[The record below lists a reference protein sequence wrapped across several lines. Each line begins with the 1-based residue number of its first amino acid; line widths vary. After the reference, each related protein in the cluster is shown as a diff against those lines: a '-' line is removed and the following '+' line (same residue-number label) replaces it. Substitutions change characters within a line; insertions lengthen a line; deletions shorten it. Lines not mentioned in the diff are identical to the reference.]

1 MPYPFNP
8 YGINIP
14 TFGRGGSTPTTP
26 TLGNLPNYS
35 VSPLP
40 FEGQGPYGK
49 VPGTTAVPPSIF
61 QQTLS
66 ADPGLGQATTQ
77 ATNVINSQL
86 SGELDPQTIKN
97 MQDVAA
103 QYGLSSGMPG
113 SNAIPGTLA
122 FNANLRNIGLD
133 TQQLQQQGI
142 QNYLSQL
149 GAVGGQQLNPSL
161 LTQLSEANAQLL
173 AAPDPAQAAQLQMQL
188 YQNALSNARG
198 PAGGTGYQSIISPSG
213 GTGVPFVPGFG
224 AGGVPNPTTTGG
236 TAYASSIPNPYG
248 DQSGTLTT
256 DWQTGLPL
264 PNTGTTDLTDWQ
276 AGLPYTGPTLGLPSD
291 GTDLSSEDWSQIF
304 ANPGD
309 YYPLGG

>member
-8 YGINIP
+8 YGVNIP
-14 TFGRGGSTPTTP
+14 TFGRGGPTSQVVGP
-26 TLGNLPNYS
+26 VLGNLPNYS
-35 VSPLP
+35 VSPQP
-40 FEGQGPYGK
+40 ISGSGSPYGS
-49 VPGTTAVPPSIF
+49 VPGLTGVPPSTF

-161 LTQLSEANAQLL
+161 LTQLSQANAQLL

-224 AGGVPNPTTTGG
+224 AGGVQNPTTPGTFGG
-236 TAYASSIPNPYG
+236 ATSYNPSFIGPPDYFGPPSPDAGTVAPYG
-248 DQSGTLTT
+248 PPEYAGPPS
-256 DWQTGLPL
+256 P
-264 PNTGTTDLTDWQ
+264 DLGGDT
-276 AGLPYTGPTLGLPSD
+276 
-291 GTDLSSEDWSQIF
+291 TDLSSQDWQSIF
-304 ANPGD
+304 ANPSD